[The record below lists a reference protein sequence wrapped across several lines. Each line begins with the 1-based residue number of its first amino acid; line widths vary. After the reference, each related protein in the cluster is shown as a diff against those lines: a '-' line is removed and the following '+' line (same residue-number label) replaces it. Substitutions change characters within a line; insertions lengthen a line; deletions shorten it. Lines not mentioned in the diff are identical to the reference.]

1 MREKCKVENSC
12 KANVIYFYT
21 KIAAM
26 RYLISFIFL
35 LTVATAC
42 KQKILSGPE
51 LEKKLVETMQD
62 YLDKTAKPGVS
73 FKVKNVTYFTDSL
86 KKEYNCEFHVEML
99 QGAIDTTGVM
109 TADIPN
115 NFKEVKRKQ

>member
-1 MREKCKVENSC
+1 ML
-12 KANVIYFYT
+12 T
-21 KIAAM
+21 IA
-26 RYLISFIFL
+26 
-35 LTVATAC
+35 VAC

-51 LEKKLVETMQD
+51 LEKKLIETMQN

-73 FKVKNVTYFTDSL
+73 FKVKDVVYFTDPL
-86 KKEYNCEFHVEML
+86 KKLYNCEFHVRML
-99 QGAIDTTGVM
+99 QGSTDTIGIM